1 MSLYTDETVQIELE
15 EADWSQLLD
24 EYDYSRPQRGEL
36 RDGLIMQKEDNGVL
50 VSIGT
55 KREGV
60 IPWQDVRQMGDNYMD
75 TLHVGE
81 PIQVYVQDPEN
92 KDGELILSLTMVQ
105 VAKDWESASGLFSDG
120 GIVRCKVVGF
130 NKGGLLVQFNHIR
143 GFVPASQVAQLHGRT
158 AAEERQQALQRMV
171 NQEIP
176 LKVIEVD
183 RERNRLVFSERS
195 ATQEWRK
202 AQKQRLLSELQAGD
216 ILQGRVNQLTNFG
229 AFIDLGG
236 ADGLAHI
243 SELSWQRVNN
253 PREVLSPGQEVKV
266 VVVEIDRERERIGL
280 SLRKL
285 QDNPW
290 DTIDQR
296 YSLGQLITGP
306 VTNVTPFGA
315 FVQVE
320 EAVEG
325 LIHASELD
333 VDPQTQPSEVL
344 KSGQEITAKVISL
357 DRQRQRMGLSLRR
370 VTEDTQEEDGD
381 SANAEDEQLE
391 APDTTTTDEQL
402 EAPDTTEKPENVP
415 TTETHAEETHAEPTE
430 DDALTPPI
438 EEQQIEEPVAVA
450 VAQAETPAQEPEQ
463 QQQNTAHTEEQEQ
476 EPATTLM
483 ETAVGTMPVAVAAP
497 TTGDAQ
503 HDSTTSTTTHLQ
515 EAAVGQAER
524 TESAPDT
531 NGHSDNGNGNLA
543 LTSEHEALAT
553 TVSTSQTNGESA
565 TTSVVETKK
574 DAQQDSSVSHGT
586 IHANVTETVGA
597 PTSE

>member
-1 MSLYTDETVQIELE
+1 MALETEQIEHREYELE
-15 EADWSQLLD
+15 DGHEEGHEEGHWSHLLD

-36 RDGLIMQKEDNGVL
+36 RDGLIMQIEENGIL

-60 IPWQDVRQMGDNYMD
+60 IPWQDVKQMGEDYKD
-75 TLHVGE
+75 TLKSGDS
-81 PIQVYVQDPEN
+81 IQVYVQDPEN
-92 KDGELILSLTMVQ
+92 KEGDLVLSLTMVQ
-105 VAKDWESASGLFSDG
+105 VAKDWETALRLYEEGD
-120 GIVRCKVVGF
+120 IVRCKVVGF
-130 NKGGLLVQFNHIR
+130 NKGGLLVQFNRIR

-183 RERNRLVFSERS
+183 RDRNRLVFSERS

-202 AQKQRLLSELQAGD
+202 AQKQRLLTELQPGD
-216 ILQGRVNQLTNFG
+216 ILTGRVNQLTNFG

-243 SELSWQRVNN
+243 SELSWQRVNH
-253 PREVLSPGQEVKV
+253 PREVLAPGQEVKV
-266 VVVEIDRERERIGL
+266 IVVEIDRDRERIGL

-296 YSLGQLITGP
+296 YSLGQLVTGP

-333 VDPQTQPSEVL
+333 VDPQTQPSDVL
-344 KSGQEITAKVISL
+344 QPGQSVTAKVISL

-370 VTEDTQEEDGD
+370 VTEDQ
-381 SANAEDEQLE
+381 
-391 APDTTTTDEQL
+391 
-402 EAPDTTEKPENVP
+402 
-415 TTETHAEETHAEPTE
+415 
-430 DDALTPPI
+430 
-438 EEQQIEEPVAVA
+438 
-450 VAQAETPAQEPEQ
+450 
-463 QQQNTAHTEEQEQ
+463 EQEQ
-476 EPATTLM
+476 
-483 ETAVGTMPVAVAAP
+483 AA
-497 TTGDAQ
+497 D
-503 HDSTTSTTTHLQ
+503 
-515 EAAVGQAER
+515 EAESPSEV
-524 TESAPDT
+524 TESAETTPEAVTPETPEVTEETPPEVTVTDTPDIPDT
-531 NGHSDNGNGNLA
+531 PSSDKEASNPETSPVDTPAPSGDDITLPNL
-543 LTSEHEALAT
+543 EEEE
-553 TVSTSQTNGESA
+553 GEG
-565 TTSVVETKK
+565 
-574 DAQQDSSVSHGT
+574 DAPVKEKEV
-586 IHANVTETVGA
+586 AATETTGTLEA
-597 PTSE
+597 A